1 MRAEDRGRTVE
12 PLEGVV
18 RRMEQIAAGL
28 APADGVARFND
39 LYLAVTREVLADTAA
54 GEFEAPRVLAR
65 LDVIFAGLFFRAV
78 DADAAKRPLPH
89 AWRPLFR
96 SRAAKRVAPVQFALA
111 GMNAHINSDL
121 PKALVTVMEEF
132 GLQPRRGTPLYRDY
146 VRINALLA
154 AVEERVKQRF
164 QDELMKHADEAL
176 GRVDDVIAIWSVARA
191 RDAAWNNARVLW
203 ALREE
208 PELRRSF
215 SDSLDRLVGL
225 ASRGLLTRT
234 I

>member
-1 MRAEDRGRTVE
+1 MRAEDRGHTVE

-18 RRMEQIAAGL
+18 RRMEKIAAGL
-28 APADGVARFND
+28 DPADGVARFND
-39 LYLAVTREVLADTAA
+39 LYLAVTREVLAETVA

-65 LDVIFAGLFFRAV
+65 LDVVFAGLFFRAV
-78 DADAAKRPLPH
+78 DADAAERPVPT

-96 SRAAKRVAPVQFALA
+96 SRGAGRVAPVQFALA

-121 PKALVTVMEEF
+121 PKALVTVMDEF
-132 GLQPRRGTPLYRDY
+132 DLQPRRGTPLYRDY

-154 AVEERVKQRF
+154 AVEERVKRRF
-164 QDELMKHADEAL
+164 QDELLELADEAL

-191 RDAAWNNARVLW
+191 RDAAWSNARVLW
-203 ALREE
+203 ALRDE
-208 PELRRSF
+208 PDLRRPF
-215 SDSLDRLVGL
+215 VDSLDGLVGL

-234 I
+234 L

>member
-1 MRAEDRGRTVE
+1 MRAEDRGGTVE

-28 APADGVARFND
+28 DPADGVARFND

-65 LDVIFAGLFFRAV
+65 LDVVFADLFFRAV
-78 DADAAKRPLPH
+78 DADAAGRPLPH

-96 SRAAKRVAPVQFALA
+96 SRAAKRVAPAQFALA

-121 PKALVTVMEEF
+121 PKALVAVMEE
-132 GLQPRRGTPLYRDY
+132 LDLEPRRGTPLYRDY

-154 AVEERVKQRF
+154 GVEERVKRRF
-164 QDELMKHADEAL
+164 QDELMKVADEAL
-176 GRVDDVIAIWSVARA
+176 GRVDDVLAIWSVARA
-191 RDAAWNNARVLW
+191 RDAAWSNACVLW
-203 ALREE
+203 ALRDD
-208 PELRRSF
+208 PDLRRPF
-215 SDSLDRLVGL
+215 VDSLDRLVGL
-225 ASRGLLTRT
+225 GSRGLLTRT
-234 I
+234 L